1 MKGNPEVLIH
11 LQEALKAEL
20 TAISQYILHAEMMEN
35 WGYKGL
41 AKHTKMEAIGEMKHA
56 EAIIERIL
64 FLDGVP
70 SLQNLNTLRIGATV
84 KQMHENDLQLE
95 YDAVERLNKAVAAS
109 VAANDNGSRDLFE
122 QILKDEEGH
131 VDFLEAQ
138 LTMIEQMGIEN
149 YLAQQIEKSSD

>member
-1 MKGNPEVLIH
+1 MKGNAEVLIH

-20 TAISQYILHAEMMEN
+20 TAISQYILHSEMMDN

-41 AKHTKMEAIGEMKHA
+41 AKYTKMEAIGEMKHA

-64 FLDGVP
+64 FLDGAP
-70 SLQNLNTLRIGATV
+70 SLQNLNGLRIGSTV

-95 YDAVERLNKAVAAS
+95 YDAVERLNKAIAAS
-109 VAANDNGSRDLFE
+109 VAAGDNGSRDLFE

-138 LTMIEQMGIEN
+138 LTMIDQMGIEN
-149 YLAQQIEKSSD
+149 YLAQQIEKSAE